1 MARIYQRWLRAFSTI
16 ATMTITLSALAQAPT
31 RQDALALEQQ
41 GRNAEA
47 EQIWQTI
54 AQAQPKDAEAFAHLG
69 LLEARQHHYDEAVSF
84 YRKALAL
91 APSLPGLELNLGLA
105 LFKGD
110 HFQESIQPFT
120 AELRRHPGDPRL
132 ITLLGMAHYGMGDYL
147 VAVPYL
153 KQAAERDPQNLALR
167 LTLAHSCMWSK
178 QYDCVLNVDKEI
190 LALSAESAEA
200 DMLTGEALDEKG
212 DTPGATEQF
221 RMAAKA
227 NPKEPNVHFGLG
239 YLLWKQK
246 QFEEASREFQ
256 AEIEND
262 PQNVQ
267 ALQYLGDSYIELT
280 DLQKARS
287 VLEKAAA
294 ISPDAALAH
303 RDLGIVYSQTGEQE
317 KAVAEFRKAI
327 ELNPEDVAPHWRLA
341 RLYQA
346 MGRKDEAKTEFAKAS
361 SMNKETNDALF
372 KKMSGSTASPAAKP

>member
-1 MARIYQRWLRAFSTI
+1 M
-16 ATMTITLSALAQAPT
+16 
-31 RQDALALEQQ
+31 ALEQQ

-47 EQIWQTI
+47 EQVWQGI
-54 AQAQPKDAEAFAHLG
+54 AQAQPHDAEAFAHLG
-69 LLEARQHHYDEAVSF
+69 LLEARQQHYDEAVAL
-84 YRKALAL
+84 YRKALAI

-105 LFKGD
+105 LFKGN
-110 HFQESIQPFT
+110 HFQESIEPFT

-153 KQAAERDPQNLALR
+153 KQAAEKDPQNLALR

-178 QYDCVLNVDKEI
+178 QYDCVLKVDKEI

-246 QFEEASREFQ
+246 QFDEASREFE
-256 AEIEND
+256 AELDND

-280 DLQKARS
+280 DLQKARA
-287 VLEKAAA
+287 VLEKASTL
-294 ISPDAALAH
+294 SPDAALAH
-303 RDLGIVYSQTGEQE
+303 RDLGIVYSQTGEKE
-317 KAVAEFRKAI
+317 KAVGEFRKAI

-346 MGRKDEAKTEFAKAS
+346 MGRKDDAKVEFAKAS
-361 SMNKETNDALF
+361 SMNKETNEALF